1 MRNYLLT
8 SLGGCLFFI
17 CSWFCLWVISF
28 YFLVDPALAIL
39 FFPFALRLGITLHT
53 ASRYWVMI
61 YCAEWGLILLL
72 AKALNDVPW
81 WPILIASGLSWPIL
95 WYARRFYY
103 GDQWRQLLVMAAI
116 IVSTAMI
123 NIAMVSAFGVI
134 AHIPLSSVV
143 MIFLI
148 SVTGGLM
155 LVPTCYLLWSFLFN
169 RSWIPLT
176 VALISRPL
184 ELRYR
189 DLCLYALLFIA
200 NILLQINLPDELSRF
215 APFCLAIPIIVFAF
229 RHGWQGALLGTLL
242 NSVALIAAR
251 SGVSNMEITD
261 LLLSLLAQSLTGI
274 LLGVGIQRQRDLNRK
289 LTSELGR
296 NQVLSRQLIKTEESV
311 RRDIARELHDEIGQ
325 NITAIRMQ
333 ASILKRIET
342 MPVTQQ
348 YASTIEQLSLNI
360 YDTTKGLLSRLRP
373 KTLDDLGLAKAVEQ
387 VVCDLKLEDKG
398 IDVAMAWGHHQHR
411 LCDTTSVTLYRICQ
425 EALNNIAK
433 YSQATEVI
441 IELNIGHEIQL
452 QIEDNGIGFK
462 AEDTFKGFGLR
473 GIRERV
479 EVLGGQCSIVSYP
492 RDYSQAMFPHQA
504 VTATGTTLVIILPL
518 A

>member
-1 MRNYLLT
+1 MQRYILM

-17 CSWFCLWVISF
+17 CSWFCLWVIAF

-53 ASRYWVMI
+53 ASRYWVVI
-61 YCAEWGLILLL
+61 YGAEWGLILLL
-72 AKALNDVPW
+72 AKALNDLPW

-95 WYARRFYY
+95 WYARRYYY
-103 GDQWRQLLVMAAI
+103 GDQWRQLLVMAAVI
-116 IVSTAMI
+116 ISTAII
-123 NIAMVSAFGVI
+123 NVVMVMGFGSIAQIPVSPIG
-134 AHIPLSSVV
+134 

-148 SVTGGLM
+148 SITGGLM

-184 ELRYR
+184 ELRHR

-200 NILLQINLPDELSRF
+200 NILLQVNLPDELSRF

-242 NSVALIAAR
+242 NSIALIAAR

-261 LLLSLLAQSLTGI
+261 LLLSLSAQSLTGI
-274 LLGVGIQRQRDLNRK
+274 LLGLGIQRQRDLNGK
-289 LTSELGR
+289 LASELGR
-296 NQVLSRQLIKTEESV
+296 NQVLSRQLIRTEESV

-333 ASILKRIET
+333 ASILKRVET
-342 MPVTQQ
+342 TSITQQ
-348 YASTIEQLSLNI
+348 CASTIEQLSLNV

-398 IDVAMAWGHHQHR
+398 IDVAMAWGHYQQQ
-411 LCDTTSVTLYRICQ
+411 LCDTTNVTLYRICQ

-441 IELNIGHEIQL
+441 IELDIGSEIRL
-452 QIEDNGIGFK
+452 QIEDNGVGFK
-462 AEDTFKGFGLR
+462 VEDTFKGFGLR

-479 EVLGGQCSIVSYP
+479 EVLGGQCSIISYP
-492 RDYSQAMFPHQA
+492 RDEYQEKPQP
-504 VTATGTTLVIILPL
+504 VRIGTTLVIILPQT
-518 A
+518 

>member
-1 MRNYLLT
+1 MRHYLLT
-8 SLGGCLFFI
+8 SLGGGLFFI
-17 CSWFCLWVISF
+17 CSWFCLWVIAF
-28 YFLVDPALAIL
+28 YFLGDPALAIL

-53 ASRYWVMI
+53 ANRYWVII
-61 YCAEWGLILLL
+61 YVAEWSLILLL
-72 AKALNDVPW
+72 AKVLHDLPW
-81 WPILIASGLSWPIL
+81 WPILIASALSWPLL
-95 WYARRFYY
+95 WYIRRYYY
-103 GDQWRQLLVMAAI
+103 GDQWRQLLVMAVSIISTAI
-116 IVSTAMI
+116 INVVIVVGFGSIAQIPVSP
-123 NIAMVSAFGVI
+123 VG
-134 AHIPLSSVV
+134 

-184 ELRYR
+184 ELRHR

-215 APFCLAIPIIVFAF
+215 APFCLAIPIIVFAY

-261 LLLSLLAQSLTGI
+261 LLLSLSAQSLTGI
-274 LLGVGIQRQRDLNRK
+274 LLGLGIQRQRDLNRK
-289 LTSELGR
+289 LFSELGR
-296 NQVLSRQLIKTEESV
+296 NQALSRQLIQTEESV
-311 RRDIARELHDEIGQ
+311 RRDVARELHDEIGQ

-333 ASILKRIET
+333 ASILKRVET
-342 MPVTQQ
+342 TPVTQQ
-348 YASTIEQLSLNI
+348 CASTIEQLSLNV
-360 YDTTKGLLSRLRP
+360 YDTAKGLLSRLRP

-398 IDVAMAWGHHQHR
+398 IDVAMAWGHKQQV

-441 IELNIGHEIQL
+441 IELDIDQEIKL

-462 AEDTFKGFGLR
+462 AEDAFKGFGLR

-479 EVLGGQCSIVSYP
+479 EVLGGHCSIVSYHHDDKFQNKAL
-492 RDYSQAMFPHQA
+492 RKQE
-504 VTATGTTLVIILPL
+504 TGTTLVIILPI

>member
-1 MRNYLLT
+1 MQRYILM

-17 CSWFCLWVISF
+17 CSWFCLWVIAF

-53 ASRYWVMI
+53 ASRYWVVI
-61 YCAEWGLILLL
+61 YGAEWGLILLL
-72 AKALNDVPW
+72 AKALNDLPW

-95 WYARRFYY
+95 WYARRYYY
-103 GDQWRQLLVMAAI
+103 GDQWRQLLVMAAVI
-116 IVSTAMI
+116 ISTAII
-123 NIAMVSAFGVI
+123 NVVMVMGFGSIAQIPVSPIG
-134 AHIPLSSVV
+134 

-148 SVTGGLM
+148 SITGGLM

-184 ELRYR
+184 ELRHR

-200 NILLQINLPDELSRF
+200 NILLQVNLPDELSRF

-242 NSVALIAAR
+242 NSIALIAAR

-261 LLLSLLAQSLTGI
+261 LLLSLSAQSLTGI
-274 LLGVGIQRQRDLNRK
+274 LLGLGIQRQRDLNGK
-289 LTSELGR
+289 LASELGR
-296 NQVLSRQLIKTEESV
+296 NQVLSRQLIRTEESV

-333 ASILKRIET
+333 ASILKRVET
-342 MPVTQQ
+342 TSITQQ
-348 YASTIEQLSLNI
+348 CASTIEQLSLNV

-398 IDVAMAWGHHQHR
+398 IDVAMAWGHYQQQ
-411 LCDTTSVTLYRICQ
+411 LCDTTNVTLYRICQ

-441 IELNIGHEIQL
+441 IELDIGSEIRL
-452 QIEDNGIGFK
+452 QIEDNGVGFK
-462 AEDTFKGFGLR
+462 VEDTFKGFGLR

-479 EVLGGQCSIVSYP
+479 EVLGGQCSIISYP
-492 RDYSQAMFPHQA
+492 RDEYQEKPQP
-504 VTATGTTLVIILPL
+504 VLIGTTLVIILPQI
-518 A
+518 

>member
-1 MRNYLLT
+1 MRHYFLT

-17 CSWFCLWVISF
+17 CSWFCLWVIAF
-28 YFLVDPALAIL
+28 YFLGDPALAIL

-53 ASRYWVMI
+53 ASRYWVII
-61 YCAEWGLILLL
+61 YGAEWSLILLL
-72 AKALNDVPW
+72 SKVLNDLPW
-81 WPILIASGLSWPIL
+81 WPILIASSLSWPLL
-95 WYARRFYY
+95 WYVRRYYY
-103 GDQWRQLLVMAAI
+103 GDQWRQLLVMAVAI
-116 IVSTAMI
+116 ISTASI
-123 NIAMVSAFGVI
+123 NVAMVMGFDSI
-134 AHIPLSSVV
+134 AKIPVSQVG
-143 MIFLI
+143 MILLI
-148 SVTGGLM
+148 SITGGLM
-155 LVPTCYLLWSFLFN
+155 LVPTCYLLWSYLFN

-184 ELRYR
+184 ELRHR
-189 DLCLYALLFIA
+189 DLCLYALLFVA

-251 SGVSNMEITD
+251 SDVSNMEITD
-261 LLLSLLAQSLTGI
+261 LLLSLSAQSLTGI
-274 LLGVGIQRQRDLNRK
+274 LLGLGIQRQRDLNRK
-289 LTSELGR
+289 LSSELGR

-311 RRDIARELHDEIGQ
+311 RRDVARELHDEIGQ

-333 ASILKRIET
+333 ASILKRVET
-342 MPVTQQ
+342 TPVTQQ
-348 YASTIEQLSLNI
+348 CASTIEQLSLNV
-360 YDTTKGLLSRLRP
+360 YDTAKGLLSRLRP

-398 IDVAMAWGHHQHR
+398 IDVAMAWGHHQQS

-433 YSQATEVI
+433 YSHATEVI
-441 IELNIGHEIQL
+441 IELDIDQRIRL

-462 AEDTFKGFGLR
+462 AEDAFKGFGLR

-479 EVLGGQCSIVSYP
+479 EVLGGQCSIVSNY
-492 RDYSQAMFPHQA
+492 RDESQEISLRKQD
-504 VTATGTTLVIILPL
+504 TGTTLIIILPI

>member
-1 MRNYLLT
+1 MRHYFLT

-17 CSWFCLWVISF
+17 CSWFCLWVIAF
-28 YFLVDPALAIL
+28 YFVGDPALAIIL
-39 FFPFALRLGITLHT
+39 FPFALRLGITLHT
-53 ASRYWVMI
+53 ASRYWIII
-61 YCAEWGLILLL
+61 YAAEWGLILLL
-72 AKALNDVPW
+72 SKVLNDLPW
-81 WPILIASGLSWPIL
+81 WPILMASGLSWPLL
-95 WYARRFYY
+95 WYGRRYYY
-103 GDQWRQLLVMAAI
+103 GEQWRQLLVMAVVI
-116 IVSTAMI
+116 LSTASI
-123 NIAMVSAFGVI
+123 NIAMVIGFGSI
-134 AHIPLSSVV
+134 AQIAVSSVG

-148 SVTGGLM
+148 SITGGLM
-155 LVPTCYLLWSFLFN
+155 LVPACYLLWSFLFN

-184 ELRYR
+184 ELRHR
-189 DLCLYALLFIA
+189 DLCLYALLFVA

-251 SGVSNMEITD
+251 SGVSKMEITD
-261 LLLSLLAQSLTGI
+261 LLLSLSAQSLTGI
-274 LLGVGIQRQRDLNRK
+274 LLGLGIQRQRDLNHK
-289 LTSELGR
+289 LSAELGR

-311 RRDIARELHDEIGQ
+311 RRDVARELHDEIGQ

-333 ASILKRIET
+333 ASILKRVEIT
-342 MPVTQQ
+342 PVTQQ
-348 YASTIEQLSLNI
+348 CASTIEQLSLNV
-360 YDTTKGLLSRLRP
+360 YDTAKGLLSRLRP

-398 IDVAMAWGHHQHR
+398 IEVAMAWGHHQQL

-433 YSQATEVI
+433 YSHATEVI
-441 IELNIGHEIQL
+441 IELEIDQKIRL

-462 AEDTFKGFGLR
+462 AEDAFKGFGLR

-479 EVLGGQCSIVSYP
+479 EVLGGQCSIVSNYH
-492 RDYSQAMFPHQA
+492 DESQKISLPKKDA
-504 VTATGTTLVIILPL
+504 GTTLIILLPI

>member
-1 MRNYLLT
+1 MRHYVLT

-17 CSWFCLWVISF
+17 CSWFCLWVIAF

-53 ASRYWVMI
+53 ASRYWVVI
-61 YCAEWGLILLL
+61 YSTEWGLILLL
-72 AKALNDVPW
+72 AKTLNDLPW
-81 WPILIASGLSWPIL
+81 WPILIASVLSWPIL
-95 WYARRFYY
+95 WFARRYYY
-103 GDQWRQLLVMAAI
+103 GDQWRQLFIMAAV
-116 IVSTAMI
+116 IVLTAIVNVVMVMGFRS
-123 NIAMVSAFGVI
+123 IAQ
-134 AHIPLSSVV
+134 IPLSPMG

-176 VALISRPL
+176 VALISKPL
-184 ELRYR
+184 ELRHR

-242 NSVALIAAR
+242 NSIALIAAR
-251 SGVSNMEITD
+251 SDVNNMEITD
-261 LLLSLLAQSLTGI
+261 LLLSLSAQSLTGI
-274 LLGVGIQRQRDLNRK
+274 LLGLGIQRQRDLNTK
-289 LTSELGR
+289 LSSELGR

-311 RRDIARELHDEIGQ
+311 RRDVARELHDEIGQ

-333 ASILKRIET
+333 ASILKRVELT
-342 MPVTQQ
+342 PVSQQ
-348 YASTIEQLSLNI
+348 CSSTIEQLSLNI

-398 IDVAMAWGHHQHR
+398 IDVAMAWGHHQQL

-425 EALNNIAK
+425 EALNNITK
-433 YSQATEVI
+433 YSHATEVI
-441 IELNIGHEIQL
+441 IELQIDQQIRL
-452 QIEDNGIGFK
+452 QIEDNGVGFK
-462 AEDTFKGFGLR
+462 AEDAFKGFGLR

-479 EVLGGQCSIVSYP
+479 EILGGRCSIISHYH
-492 RDYSQAMFPHQA
+492 DNSQENALPKPSIN
-504 VTATGTTLVIILPL
+504 TGTTLVIILPL
-518 A
+518 K